1 VQFVALRCTKR
12 ACVFSIRSSA
22 HKVTA
27 VPTSTIPPA
36 PRSYSTVEIARRL
49 GVSIQTVQRWVD
61 AGHLKAW
68 KTLGGH
74 RRIDADSAERLLRHE
89 LTVGR
94 HALAPTAPALAAP
107 LAGGIQPSTVL
118 IVDDHQDDR
127 DILQHLVLSALP
139 SAQVTAVASGFEAL
153 VCIGRQSPDVLIAD
167 IMMPNMSGIE
177 MLRHLA
183 HGCAARPKTIWAV
196 SNHTRDE
203 LLNLGELPDDVYF
216 QSKPLDRDRFC
227 ALLRNAVSLESAS
240 V

>member
-1 VQFVALRCTKR
+1 VSK
-12 ACVFSIRSSA
+12 RSSV
-22 HKVTA
+22 HKVAA
-27 VPTSTIPPA
+27 VPTSTIPSA

-94 HALAPTAPALAAP
+94 QALAPTAPTLSAS
-107 LAGGIQPSTVL
+107 LAGGILPTTVL
-118 IVDDHQDDR
+118 IVDDNEDDR
-127 DILQHLVLSALP
+127 EILQHLVLSALP
-139 SAQVTAVASGFEAL
+139 TANVTVVASGFEAL
-153 VCIGRQSPDVLIAD
+153 VCIGRQSPDVLITD
-167 IMMPNMSGIE
+167 IMMPNMNGFE

-183 HGCAARPKTIWAV
+183 HDCAVRPKTIWAV

-203 LLNLGELPDDVYF
+203 LLSLGELPDDVLF
-216 QSKPLDRDRFC
+216 QPKPLDRERFC
-227 ALLRNAVSLESAS
+227 AMLRNAVSLESAS

>member
-1 VQFVALRCTKR
+1 M
-12 ACVFSIRSSA
+12 
-22 HKVTA
+22 
-27 VPTSTIPPA
+27 PTSTIPSA

-94 HALAPTAPALAAP
+94 QSPASATVAAAVAP
-107 LAGGIQPSTVL
+107 LAGGVQPTTVL
-118 IVDDHQDDR
+118 IVDDNEDDR
-127 DILQHLVLSALP
+127 EILQHLVMSALP
-139 SAQVTAVASGFEAL
+139 TAKTTVVASGFEAL
-153 VCIGRQSPDVLIAD
+153 VCIGRQSPDVLITD
-167 IMMPNMSGIE
+167 IMMPNMNGFE

-183 HGCAARPKTIWAV
+183 HDCASRPKIIWAV

-203 LLNLGELPDDVYF
+203 LLNLGELPDDVLF
-216 QSKPLDRDRFC
+216 QAKPLNRERFC
-227 ALLRNAVSLESAS
+227 AMLRNAVSLESAS
-240 V
+240 F

>member
-1 VQFVALRCTKR
+1 M
-12 ACVFSIRSSA
+12 
-22 HKVTA
+22 HKVAT
-27 VPTSTIPPA
+27 VPTSTIPSA

-94 HALAPTAPALAAP
+94 QSLTPTTAAAAAAAP
-107 LAGGIQPSTVL
+107 LAGGIQPTTVL
-118 IVDDHQDDR
+118 IVDDNEDDR
-127 DILQHLVLSALP
+127 EILQHLVCTALP
-139 SAQVTAVASGFEAL
+139 TASVTVVASGFEAL
-153 VCIGRQSPDVLIAD
+153 VCIGRQSPDVLITD
-167 IMMPNMSGIE
+167 IMMPNMNGFE

-183 HGCAARPKTIWAV
+183 HDCAARPKIIWAV

-203 LLNLGELPDDVYF
+203 LLNLGELPDDVLF
-216 QSKPLDRDRFC
+216 QAKPLDRERFC
-227 ALLRNAVSLESAS
+227 AMLRNAVSLESAS

>member
-1 VQFVALRCTKR
+1 M
-12 ACVFSIRSSA
+12 
-22 HKVTA
+22 HKVAA
-27 VPTSTIPPA
+27 VPTSTIPSA

-94 HALAPTAPALAAP
+94 QALAHSAPALSAT
-107 LAGGIQPSTVL
+107 LAGGIQPTTVL
-118 IVDDHQDDR
+118 VVDDNEDDR
-127 DILQHLVLSALP
+127 EILQHLVLSALP
-139 SAQVTAVASGFEAL
+139 TANVTVVASGFEAL
-153 VCIGRQSPDVLIAD
+153 VCIGRQSPDVLITD
-167 IMMPNMSGIE
+167 IMMPNMNGFE

-183 HGCAARPKTIWAV
+183 HDCAVRPKTIWAV

-203 LLNLGELPDDVYF
+203 LLSLGELPDDVLF
-216 QSKPLDRDRFC
+216 QPKPLDRERFC
-227 ALLRNAVSLESAS
+227 AMLRNAVSLESAS